1 MYYGINCHRQKRKTG
16 FYNLYV
22 AKNRMVEHGGGSAL
36 EQHGGTLMSGNVA
49 YFSTKNPTEV
59 QKGGTLMANNVAYVT
74 QGADHWRKPDEME
87 TSIYVDMDKED
98 RMLRKT
104 FQKIDTP
111 ILRNQP
117 KDQDQQPAQSTNIT
131 N

>member
-1 MYYGINCHRQKRKTG
+1 
-16 FYNLYV
+16 
-22 AKNRMVEHGGGSAL
+22 MVEHGGSAL
-36 EQHGGTLMSGNVA
+36 EQRGGTLISGNVA
-49 YFSTKNPTEV
+49 YFSTKKSTGA

-74 QGADHWRKPDEME
+74 QGADQWRKPEEME

-111 ILRNQP
+111 VLRNQSKGHDP
-117 KDQDQQPAQSTNIT
+117 NQLADTQ
-131 N
+131 